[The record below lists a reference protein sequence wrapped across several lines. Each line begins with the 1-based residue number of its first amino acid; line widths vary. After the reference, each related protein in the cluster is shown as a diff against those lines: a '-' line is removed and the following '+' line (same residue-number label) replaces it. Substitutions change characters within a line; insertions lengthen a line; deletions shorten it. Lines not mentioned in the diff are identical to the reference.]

1 MLAWQ
6 VALIVAIQIIGWFL
20 AVRITDQRAI
30 ERETRRTALD
40 QQLNKALRDL
50 FEQRE
55 RQTKEQ

>member
-1 MLAWQ
+1 MPAWQ
-6 VALIVAIQIIGWFL
+6 IIVIAAVQLVGWFL
-20 AVRITDQRAI
+20 AALITDMRAI

-40 QQLNKALRDL
+40 QQLNEALRDL

>member
-1 MLAWQ
+1 MPIWQ
-6 VALIVAIQIIGWFL
+6 LALIAAVQLIGWYL
-20 AVRITDQRAI
+20 AALITDMRAI

-40 QQLNKALRDL
+40 QQLNEALRDL